1 MNIVSQ
7 HKFITQK
14 SVSGQGTGSCSTE
27 KKKEFEFQETLL
39 KPKKKNRVKTSL
51 FYVFYIQYN

>member
-14 SVSGQGTGSCSTE
+14 SVSG
-27 KKKEFEFQETLL
+27 
-39 KPKKKNRVKTSL
+39 
-51 FYVFYIQYN
+51 